1 MRVLLTFVKLA
12 DSYCIL
18 KSEFEENLEILEVVM
33 NRIGV
38 RLMNSDSTS
47 LVNQAPKWRW
57 CLLFEQ
63 KEVGQE

>member
-33 NRIGV
+33 NRIG
-38 RLMNSDSTS
+38 
-47 LVNQAPKWRW
+47 
-57 CLLFEQ
+57 
-63 KEVGQE
+63 G